1 MKFNEDSRQKNAM
14 LASVFAIFEQ
24 IFSVASVFIYRTIF
38 LSYLSK
44 EYLGIE
50 GLFTNI
56 LQLFSLAELGIGDDF
71 ISYVQAFCR

>member
-14 LASVFAIFEQ
+14 LASVFAILEQ
-24 IFSVASVFIYRTIF
+24 VISVGSVFVYRTFF
-38 LSYLSK
+38 LSVLTK

-56 LQLFSLAELGIGDDF
+56 LQLFSLAELGLIG
-71 ISYVQAFCR
+71 

>member
-14 LASVFAIFEQ
+14 LASVFAIVEQ

-56 LQLFSLAELGIGDDF
+56 LYYLSDITSIQSVRHSLSALFYL
-71 ISYVQAFCR
+71 